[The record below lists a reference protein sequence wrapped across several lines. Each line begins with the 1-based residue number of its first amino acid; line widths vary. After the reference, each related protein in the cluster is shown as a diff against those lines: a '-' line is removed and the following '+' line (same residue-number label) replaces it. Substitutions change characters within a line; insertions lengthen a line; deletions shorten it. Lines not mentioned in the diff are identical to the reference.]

1 MEGGTD
7 RGGPTPARVDRRQEQ
22 YGDLRATPPPTTTR
36 RGEGQARPT
45 DPPSATH
52 ARGDRVGL
60 TARQQQPPT
69 DLQRHAYS
77 LYRQCVAAGQWARF
91 SVENR
96 PDGQHISFACKP
108 MAAAAA
114 AACAAEGAARRRR
127 PNQRRKEKKQLW
139 LRSRQQQSLQAGVA
153 AAADLGSYA
162 HVAARAAPKRGA
174 AAAAAPT
181 VPAAPTATAAVAA
194 PSCSPASP
202 PSPML
207 TRARK
212 RKKFY
217 SPGAASAVVQLDGAE
232 QTPPSSPPEP
242 LSPVPPP
249 LPIDVGSPSAPTS
262 PPTPPPP
269 WHVGSPS
276 APTSPHTPPPPQH
289 SVSKPS
295 ALTEPNAAR
304 PSATASTEGARP
316 SAAHSA
322 VRPSASAS
330 PEGARPSAAHSA
342 VRPSASASNPDTCLQ
357 PSAWLNCSPSAQ
369 SILPISPISYT
380 MKLRLPASLDSQQ
393 TSVSSL
399 QCSPL
404 DGGAANPPPTPLWL
418 TKLPPHLS
426 ICMLCRAACH
436 GQNFNSCHS
445 CYNKRT
451 NK

>member
-22 YGDLRATPPPTTTR
+22 YGDLRATPPPPTTR
-36 RGEGQARPT
+36 RGEGQAGPT
-45 DPPSATH
+45 APPTATH

-91 SVENR
+91 SVENH

-127 PNQRRKEKKQLW
+127 PNQRRKERKQLW

-181 VPAAPTATAAVAA
+181 APAAPTATAAVAA
-194 PSCSPASP
+194 PICSPASP

-242 LSPVPPP
+242 LSPVPSP
-249 LPIDVGSPSAPTS
+249 LPSPASPTTS
-262 PPTPPPP
+262 GCVEDPQVPMEPCALTPPPP
-269 WHVGSPS
+269 PPWSRYLPS
-276 APTSPHTPPPPQH
+276 H
-289 SVSKPS
+289 SRTVIC
-295 ALTEPNAAR
+295 
-304 PSATASTEGARP
+304 G
-316 SAAHSA
+316 
-322 VRPSASAS
+322 
-330 PEGARPSAAHSA
+330 
-342 VRPSASASNPDTCLQ
+342 TCLAGCHGFSFQ
-357 PSAWLNCSPSAQ
+357 MCRNCSDKQ
-369 SILPISPISYT
+369 
-380 MKLRLPASLDSQQ
+380 
-393 TSVSSL
+393 
-399 QCSPL
+399 
-404 DGGAANPPPTPLWL
+404 
-418 TKLPPHLS
+418 
-426 ICMLCRAACH
+426 
-436 GQNFNSCHS
+436 
-445 CYNKRT
+445 
-451 NK
+451 